1 MSQKPAWLRAHGTP
15 WKAGTER
22 VAFENAWIRV
32 SDQEAIAPTGR
43 PARYGLVRF
52 KNLAVAVLPLHDDGS
67 VTLVGQHR
75 FPNAD
80 YSWELPE
87 GGAPLDEDPLEGAK
101 RELAEETGLAAAEWR
116 EVLRAQLSNS
126 VTDERMIGYLATG
139 LTEAT
144 ETSKADDTEAL
155 TIIRAPFREALDAA
169 MAGRMPDMLTVA
181 MLLRGYHMAREG
193 SLPGAL
199 ARAMLS

>member
-1 MSQKPAWLRAHGTP
+1 MSQKPAWLRAQGTP
-15 WKAGTER
+15 WKAGPER

-43 PARYGLVRF
+43 SARYGLVRF

-144 ETSKADDTEAL
+144 ETPKADDTEAL
-155 TIIRAPFREALDAA
+155 TLVRAPFREALDAA
-169 MAGRMPDMLTVA
+169 MAGCLPDMLTVA

>member
-1 MSQKPAWLRAHGTP
+1 MSKKPAWLRVHGTP
-15 WKAGTER
+15 WKAGPER

-101 RELAEETGLAAAEWR
+101 RELA
-116 EVLRAQLSNS
+116 
-126 VTDERMIGYLATG
+126 
-139 LTEAT
+139 
-144 ETSKADDTEAL
+144 
-155 TIIRAPFREALDAA
+155 
-169 MAGRMPDMLTVA
+169 
-181 MLLRGYHMAREG
+181 
-193 SLPGAL
+193 
-199 ARAMLS
+199 

>member
-15 WKAGTER
+15 WKAGNER
-22 VAFENAWIRV
+22 VAFENAWIRI

-101 RELAEETGLAAAEWR
+101 RELAEETGLAAGEWR
-116 EVLRAQLSNS
+116 EVLRAQLSHS
-126 VTDERMIGYLATG
+126 VTDERMIGYIATG
-139 LTEAT
+139 LTEAS
-144 ETSKADDTEAL
+144 ETSKADDSEAITL
-155 TIIRAPFREALDAA
+155 VRAPFREALDAA
-169 MAGRMPDMLTVA
+169 MAGHMPDMLTVA

>member
-1 MSQKPAWLRAHGTP
+1 MAQKPAWLRAHGTP

-43 PARYGLVRF
+43 LARYGLVRF
-52 KNLAVAVLPLHDDGS
+52 KNLAVAVLPVHDDGS
-67 VTLVGQHR
+67 VTLVGQYR

-126 VTDERMIGYLATG
+126 VTDERMIGYIATG
-139 LTEAT
+139 LTEAAAAPI
-144 ETSKADDTEAL
+144 ADDTEAITL
-155 TIIRAPFREALDAA
+155 VRAPFREALDAA
-169 MAGRMPDMLTVA
+169 MGGHMPDMLTVA

-199 ARAMLS
+199 ARAMLR

>member
-32 SDQEAIAPTGR
+32 TDQEAIAPTGR
-43 PARYGLVRF
+43 PSRYGVVRF

-144 ETSKADDTEAL
+144 ETPKADDTEAITL
-155 TIIRAPFREALDAA
+155 VRAPFREALDAA
-169 MAGRMPDMLTVA
+169 MAGRLPDMLTVA

>member
-1 MSQKPAWLRAHGTP
+1 MTVKPAWLRPHGTP
-15 WKAGTER
+15 WKPGVAR

-32 SDQEAIAPTGR
+32 TDQDVTAPTGR
-43 PARYGLVRF
+43 PARYGLVHF
-52 KNLAVAVLPLHDDGS
+52 KNLAVAVLPIHDDGS

-75 FPNAD
+75 FPHAD
-80 YSWELPE
+80 YSWEIPE

-101 RELAEETGLAAAEWR
+101 RELAEETGLVAAEWR

-126 VTDERMIGYLATG
+126 VTDERMIGYLALG
-139 LTEAT
+139 LTEAAHT
-144 ETSKADDTEAL
+144 GDVDETEAIVL
-155 TIIRAPFREALDAA
+155 VRAPFREVLDAA
-169 MAGRMPDMLTVA
+169 MGGHMPDMLTVA

-193 SLPGAL
+193 ALPGAL